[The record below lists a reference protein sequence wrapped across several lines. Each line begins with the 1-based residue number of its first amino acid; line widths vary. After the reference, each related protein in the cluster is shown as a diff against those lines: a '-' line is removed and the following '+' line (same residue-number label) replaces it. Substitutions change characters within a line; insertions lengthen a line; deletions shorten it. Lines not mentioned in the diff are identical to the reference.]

1 MSSVSV
7 SLTVTAKLKKF
18 KKDLKVWRAMK
29 ARLKTGSKQSSEVGW
44 FSGNVH
50 IGKNGLTLPTA
61 QIAKWNEEG
70 HLTGGKYGV
79 HFVPPRP
86 FIRSGFMFLL
96 KVDSRFK
103 DLCVD
108 LTRAVAEG
116 KMNWKTAYIKLG
128 VFLVEKM
135 QTAILLDIYPDNR
148 PLTIELKGHAETL
161 IDSQQMISKI
171 QSRVGR
177 KRS

>member
-1 MSSVSV
+1 
-7 SLTVTAKLKKF
+7 
-18 KKDLKVWRAMK
+18 
-29 ARLKTGSKQSSEVGW
+29 
-44 FSGNVH
+44 
-50 IGKNGLTLPTA
+50 
-61 QIAKWNEEG
+61 
-70 HLTGGKYGV
+70 
-79 HFVPPRP
+79 
-86 FIRSGFMFLL
+86 MFLL

-116 KMNWKTAYIKLG
+116 RMNWKTAYIKLG